1 MQELKAQIRQPQK
14 KSQDA
19 VFYNITRSICPVCRA
34 VIDAQIIVRE
44 NRVFMR
50 KRCAKH
56 GWFESLV
63 SSDFDFYRYSEN
75 FNKPGLKPFE
85 FQTNVEQGCP
95 SDCGLCPEHKQH
107 TCLAIFEITSKCNMQ
122 CPICF
127 AESGVHNNGQHLSLE
142 TVNHMIDTLVQ
153 SEGTPEIVQLSG
165 GEPTLHPELLAI
177 IQRLEE
183 VGTKRI
189 MINTN
194 GRKFARNFEFCKE
207 IVDISD
213 AVGVYLQFDGF
224 KDSTYD
230 ILRGNRNL
238 LEEKLLAIE
247 NLRKSG
253 ILITLVMTA
262 VQHVNDGEMGDII
275 RFMHKTEGIAA
286 LVIQPLFNE
295 GRVHQYDPLNHLTV
309 PDVIKAIEE
318 QTRGEMY
325 VRDDWF
331 PIPCPHPY
339 CSACTFSYVDPE
351 TEEFTT
357 IKRLVEVEDYLD
369 FFQNRTLPTADVAI
383 REALESTF
391 SFSASGSSKEL
402 VEGYCQACGIELNLQ
417 AIEEALGHYMKHVKM
432 ITIKPF
438 MSAWDLDL
446 KRLMKCCIH
455 EVLPSGKIMPF
466 CAYNTLYRKGMNS
479 PG

>member
-1 MQELKAQIRQPQK
+1 VQELKAEIKQTQK

-19 VFYNITRSICPVCRA
+19 VFYNLTRSICPICRA

-44 NRVFMR
+44 KRVYMR
-50 KRCAKH
+50 KRCAQH
-56 GWFESLV
+56 GWFESLI

-75 FNKPGLKPFE
+75 FNKPGVIPFE
-85 FQTNVEQGCP
+85 FQTEVEQGCP

-107 TCLAIFEITSKCNMQ
+107 TCLAIFEITSKCNMK

-127 AESGVHNNGQHLSLE
+127 AKSGFHSNGQHLSLE

-153 SEGTPEIVQLSG
+153 SEGAPEIVQLSG
-165 GEPTLHPELLAI
+165 GEPTLHPDLLPI

-183 VGTKRI
+183 VGTKTI

-194 GRKFARNFEFCKE
+194 GTKFARNYEFCKE
-207 IVDISD
+207 IAEISD
-213 AVGVYLQFDGF
+213 SVGVYLQFDGF
-224 KDSTYD
+224 KDNTYD
-230 ILRGNRNL
+230 ILRGNPNL

-247 NLRKSG
+247 NLRKSD

-262 VQHVNDGEMGDII
+262 VKNVNDDEMGDIV
-275 RFMHKTEGIAA
+275 RFMHKTEGIVA
-286 LVIQPLFNE
+286 LAIQPLFAE
-295 GRVHQYDPLNHLTV
+295 GRLLQYDPLNHLTV
-309 PDVIKAIEE
+309 PDVIRAIEE
-318 QTRGEMY
+318 QTGGEMY
-325 VRDDWF
+325 IRDDWF

-339 CSACTFSYVDPE
+339 CSACTFSYLDPE

-369 FFQNRTLPTADVAI
+369 FFQDRTLPTADIAI
-383 REALESTF
+383 KEALESIF
-391 SFSASGSSKEL
+391 SFSTSGSSRDL
-402 VEGYCQACGIELNLQ
+402 VEGYCQACGIELNLP
-417 AIEEALGHYMKHVKM
+417 AIEEALGQYMKHVKM

-455 EVLPSGKIMPF
+455 EVLPNGKIIPF
-466 CAYNTLYRKGMNS
+466 CAYNTLYRDRSNNQG
-479 PG
+479 